1 MSATEELKYE
11 HRIIERM
18 LGILNAAATKVDQG
32 QGLPP
37 QFFPKVVDFIRNFA
51 DKCHHGKEEDT
62 LFPALEEHGIPKQT
76 GPLAVMLAEHDQGR
90 TYVRGMDEANKRY
103 ANGDKKAL
111 EAALDNARG
120 YSELLR
126 QHIDKE
132 DNILYVMADQ
142 VLTDTKQQ
150 ELLRIFGEVER
161 ERIGS
166 GKHEEYVKLVEDLE
180 GELGLRQV

>member
-1 MSATEELKYE
+1 
-11 HRIIERM
+11 
-18 LGILNAAATKVDQG
+18 
-32 QGLPP
+32 
-37 QFFPKVVDFIRNFA
+37 
-51 DKCHHGKEEDT
+51 
-62 LFPALEEHGIPKQT
+62 
-76 GPLAVMLAEHDQGR
+76 MLAEHDQGR